1 MSVHKGRHL
10 MGYRAR
16 AAGAPWLACFLLLS
30 LADVPAPAMSADSAI
45 AKYARMRKHPFLFQ
59 PWPADVFDPKFL
71 ELLQSIKEG
80 KSVDELLQSKL
91 LVKQVD
97 GVYSFPM
104 LKLDFCEKFL
114 AEIDNYFASGL
125 PIRRP
130 NSMNNY
136 GLIVNEIG
144 MEPSLTAL
152 QQQYIL
158 PLAKLLYPK
167 QGQAFHAHHSFMVQY
182 KAGKDLGLDM
192 HTDDSDVTLNVCMGR
207 EFTGAGLSFCGYV
220 GQPDHRLFQTAYQV
234 YSLSCSLAFF
244 SFSFSFSLFSLFLLS
259 LSPFT
264 LSLRPHAY
272 IHTPAREGSC
282 GDSPGDQ
289 TSRC

>member
-1 MSVHKGRHL
+1 MYNGRRL
-10 MGYRAR
+10 LGSRAR
-16 AAGAPWLACFLLLS
+16 ATGAPWLACFLLLS
-30 LADVPAPAMSADSAI
+30 LADLPPAMSADSAI
-45 AKYARMRKHPFLFQ
+45 DKYAKMRKHPFLFQ

-71 ELLQSIKEG
+71 ELVQSIKEG
-80 KSVDELLQSKL
+80 KSLEELLQSKL

-104 LKLDFCEKFL
+104 LKHDFCDKFL
-114 AEIDNYFASGL
+114 AEIDSYFASGL

-144 MEPSLTAL
+144 MEPSITAL

-167 QGQAFHAHHSFMVQY
+167 QGHAFHAHHSFMVEY
-182 KAGKDLGLDM
+182 KAGHDLGLDM